1 MSATLTDTYQPVCV
15 ALGERSYDII
25 IGNDLLSQ
33 AHVLIR
39 PHLASNKVL
48 VVTDKTVGALYQD
61 ALNLEE
67 LDVVYVH
74 VEDGETS
81 KSFETLQT
89 VLDAMFEHGLDRN
102 DTLIALGGGIVGDLT
117 GFAASIYKRGCRF
130 VQIPTTLLAQVDSAV
145 GGKTAINVRHGKNLI
160 GAFYQP
166 TLVLADMSVL
176 SSLPDRQVKAGY
188 AEILKYGL
196 LGNKDFFDWLTLNGA
211 KILSGDRTLAAEAV
225 RISCETK
232 AQIVANDEKERG
244 QRALLNLGH
253 TFAHALEAEAGYSGD
268 LLHGEAVSAGMEMA
282 FDYSVAT
289 GFCASADLER
299 LRRHLKKHKLV
310 DIDRIAPLLARPDNL
325 LAHMQQDK
333 KNEGGEITLILARG
347 IGEAFVHKGALQET
361 VSNYLKY
368 LAVEHGHK
376 S

>member
-1 MSATLTDTYQPVCV
+1 
-15 ALGERSYDII
+15 
-25 IGNDLLSQ
+25 
-33 AHVLIR
+33 
-39 PHLASNKVL
+39 
-48 VVTDKTVGALYQD
+48 
-61 ALNLEE
+61 
-67 LDVVYVH
+67 
-74 VEDGETS
+74 
-81 KSFETLQT
+81 
-89 VLDAMFEHGLDRN
+89 
-102 DTLIALGGGIVGDLT
+102 
-117 GFAASIYKRGCRF
+117 
-130 VQIPTTLLAQVDSAV
+130 
-145 GGKTAINVRHGKNLI
+145 
-160 GAFYQP
+160 
-166 TLVLADMSVL
+166 
-176 SSLPDRQVKAGY
+176 
-188 AEILKYGL
+188 
-196 LGNKDFFDWLTLNGA
+196 
-211 KILSGDRTLAAEAV
+211 
-225 RISCETK
+225 
-232 AQIVANDEKERG
+232 VANDEKERG

>member
-160 GAFYQP
+160 GIE
-166 TLVLADMSVL
+166 L
-176 SSLPDRQVKAGY
+176 
-188 AEILKYGL
+188 
-196 LGNKDFFDWLTLNGA
+196 
-211 KILSGDRTLAAEAV
+211 
-225 RISCETK
+225 
-232 AQIVANDEKERG
+232 
-244 QRALLNLGH
+244 
-253 TFAHALEAEAGYSGD
+253 
-268 LLHGEAVSAGMEMA
+268 
-282 FDYSVAT
+282 
-289 GFCASADLER
+289 
-299 LRRHLKKHKLV
+299 
-310 DIDRIAPLLARPDNL
+310 
-325 LAHMQQDK
+325 
-333 KNEGGEITLILARG
+333 
-347 IGEAFVHKGALQET
+347 
-361 VSNYLKY
+361 
-368 LAVEHGHK
+368 
-376 S
+376 